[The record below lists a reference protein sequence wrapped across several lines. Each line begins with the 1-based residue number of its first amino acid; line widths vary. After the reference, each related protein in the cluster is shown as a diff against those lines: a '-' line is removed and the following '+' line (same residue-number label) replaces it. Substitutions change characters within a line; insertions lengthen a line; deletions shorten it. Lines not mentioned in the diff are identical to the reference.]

1 MPITTETGLG
11 VRAHSER
18 PCKPGL
24 CLTAVHGRSAAQHV
38 MQCWGQAGPLI
49 GPLVSCR
56 EKAVAFS
63 AVTVDRVAQSDIT
76 VENAGG
82 TAINY

>member
-38 MQCWGQAGPLI
+38 MQCWGQAGPSI

-56 EKAVAFS
+56 TAHAVGLKLQFKS
-63 AVTVDRVAQSDIT
+63 AEQV
-76 VENAGG
+76 G
-82 TAINY
+82 